1 LIAKIIAHVRVVVT
15 KVIRKMVKNIRFII
29 QNNLFVLGIVW
40 RISKLRFVIK
50 TIVTIISSIL
60 PTVNIIVVKYI
71 IFLLESDISR
81 TDTMLRQLF
90 VVILGLTAMQ
100 LIPKLFVAF
109 NTALIEPFLASK
121 INNYMNEV
129 FFDKAKTF
137 EYKHFED
144 PVFYDKYTRA
154 LAQAE
159 NIPHIV
165 FNSFFQFFGSIVS
178 ILSLSALIISMDWI
192 VIMFALFAVLVNFIQ
207 SIISGKLN
215 FNTKQDLT
223 PISRRQNYIKRVLY
237 NAAYAKEI
245 QGNDVIDTGK
255 RYYFEAFEKLL
266 MIIKKYGIKMVG
278 LNVISTLLTA
288 VSSTTMMLYLF
299 SQVWVGVYSIA
310 DYSALMS
317 SSGQFEGALKGFFE
331 NISSFYRNSLDID
344 NLRFIYFYERDEID
358 GQLTLNAERPYTLE
372 VKNLYFKYPN
382 SDKYALK
389 NISFKINA
397 GEKVSLVGLNGSGKT
412 TLVKLLLGLYQ
423 PQKGEILIDGINLKE
438 IKREE
443 IQKKIGAVFQD
454 YQIFAFT
461 IKENISFEEETKAR
475 VNDIL
480 EELDF
485 IPVINALPKGMQT
498 SLSKEFDTVG
508 TLLSGGEAQKICIA
522 RALNKDAGLYIFD
535 EPSSALDP
543 ISEYKMNNLLYEITN
558 KTVIFISHRLTTAV
572 RADNILLL
580 NSGELVEQGTH
591 EELIKRK
598 GLYFDLF
605 SKQAEKYSPEYL
617 IS

>member
-1 LIAKIIAHVRVVVT
+1 VA
-15 KVIRKMVKNIRFII
+15 KVIRKIVKNIRFIV
-29 QNNLFVLGIVW
+29 QNNIFVLGIVW

-50 TIVTIISSIL
+50 IIVTVISSIL
-60 PTVNIIVVKYI
+60 PTVNIIFVKYVI
-71 IFLLESDISR
+71 SLLESDISR
-81 TDTMLRQLF
+81 TETMLRQLF

-100 LIPKLFVAF
+100 LIPKLFFAF
-109 NTALIEPFLASK
+109 NSALIEPFLASK
-121 INNYMNEV
+121 INNHMNEV

-159 NIPHIV
+159 NIPHTV
-165 FNSFFQFFGSIVS
+165 FNSFFQLFGSIIS
-178 ILSLSALIISMDWI
+178 ILSLSVLIISMDWI
-192 VIMFALFAVLVNFIQ
+192 VIMFVLFAVLVNFIQ
-207 SIISGKLN
+207 SIVSGKLN
-215 FNTKQDLT
+215 FDTTQDLT

-266 MIIKKYGIKMVG
+266 TIIKKYGIKMLG
-278 LNVISTLLTA
+278 LNVISTLLTT

-310 DYSALMS
+310 DYSALTS
-317 SSGQFEGALKGFFE
+317 SSGQFAGALKAFFE
-331 NISSFYRNSLDID
+331 NISSYYRNSLEID
-344 NLRFIYFYERDEID
+344 NLRFIYFYKRDDAD

-389 NISFKINA
+389 NISIKINA
-397 GEKVSLVGLNGSGKT
+397 GEKISLVGLNGSGKT
-412 TLVKLLLGLYQ
+412 TLIKLLLGLYQ

-438 IKREE
+438 FKREE

-454 YQIFAFT
+454 YQTFAFT
-461 IKENISFEEETKAR
+461 IKENISFEEETNAR
-475 VNDIL
+475 VDHIL
-480 EELDF
+480 EELDL
-485 IPVINALPKGMQT
+485 IPVIDALPKGMQT

-572 RADNILLL
+572 MADNILLL

-605 SKQAEKYSPEYL
+605 SKQAEKYSHEYS

>member
-1 LIAKIIAHVRVVVT
+1 ME
-15 KVIRKMVKNIRFII
+15 KVIRKIVKNIRFIV
-29 QNNLFVLGIVW
+29 QNNIFVLGIVW

-50 TIVTIISSIL
+50 IIVTAISSIL
-60 PTVNIIVVKYI
+60 PTVNIIVVKYVI
-71 IFLLESDISR
+71 SLLESDISR
-81 TDTMLRQLF
+81 TETMLRQLF

-100 LIPKLFVAF
+100 LIPKLFFAF
-109 NTALIEPFLASK
+109 NSALIEPFLASK

-144 PVFYDKYTRA
+144 PGFYDKYTRA

-159 NIPHIV
+159 NIPHTV
-165 FNSFFQFFGSIVS
+165 FNSFFQLFGSMIS
-178 ILSLSALIISMDWI
+178 ILSLTVLIISMDWI
-192 VIMFALFAVLVNFIQ
+192 VIMFALFSVLVNFIQ
-207 SIISGKLN
+207 SIVSGKLN
-215 FNTKQDLT
+215 FNTTQELT

-245 QGNDVIDTGK
+245 QGNDVIGTGK
-255 RYYFEAFEKLL
+255 RYYFESFEKLL
-266 MIIKKYGIKMVG
+266 TIIKKYGIKMVG
-278 LNVISTLLTA
+278 LNVISTLLTT

-310 DYSALMS
+310 DYSALTS
-317 SSGQFEGALKGFFE
+317 SSGQFEGTLKAFFE
-331 NISSFYRNSLDID
+331 NISSFYRNSLEID
-344 NLRFIYFYERDEID
+344 NLRFVYFYKRDDVD

-397 GEKVSLVGLNGSGKT
+397 GEKISLVGLNGSGKT
-412 TLVKLLLGLYQ
+412 TLIKLLLGLYH

-438 IKREE
+438 FKREE

-461 IKENISFEEETKAR
+461 IKENISFEEEINGR
-475 VNDIL
+475 VDDII
-480 EELDF
+480 EELDL
-485 IPVINALPKGMQT
+485 IPVIDALPKGMQT

-543 ISEYKMNNLLYEITN
+543 ISEYKMNNLLYEITD

-572 RADNILLL
+572 MADNILLL

-605 SKQAEKYSPEYL
+605 SKQAEKYNPEYS

>member
-1 LIAKIIAHVRVVVT
+1 MT

-266 MIIKKYGIKMVG
+266 MIIKKYGIKMVWAERY
-278 LNVISTLLTA
+278 STLLTA
-288 VSSTTMMLYLF
+288 VSSTTMMLYSF
-299 SQVWVGVYSIA
+299 SQVLGWGLFYS
-310 DYSALMS
+310 
-317 SSGQFEGALKGFFE
+317 
-331 NISSFYRNSLDID
+331 
-344 NLRFIYFYERDEID
+344 
-358 GQLTLNAERPYTLE
+358 
-372 VKNLYFKYPN
+372 
-382 SDKYALK
+382 
-389 NISFKINA
+389 
-397 GEKVSLVGLNGSGKT
+397 
-412 TLVKLLLGLYQ
+412 
-423 PQKGEILIDGINLKE
+423 
-438 IKREE
+438 
-443 IQKKIGAVFQD
+443 
-454 YQIFAFT
+454 
-461 IKENISFEEETKAR
+461 
-475 VNDIL
+475 
-480 EELDF
+480 
-485 IPVINALPKGMQT
+485 
-498 SLSKEFDTVG
+498 
-508 TLLSGGEAQKICIA
+508 
-522 RALNKDAGLYIFD
+522 
-535 EPSSALDP
+535 
-543 ISEYKMNNLLYEITN
+543 
-558 KTVIFISHRLTTAV
+558 
-572 RADNILLL
+572 
-580 NSGELVEQGTH
+580 
-591 EELIKRK
+591 
-598 GLYFDLF
+598 
-605 SKQAEKYSPEYL
+605 
-617 IS
+617 

>member
-1 LIAKIIAHVRVVVT
+1 MARV
-15 KVIRKMVKNIRFII
+15 
-29 QNNLFVLGIVW
+29 
-40 RISKLRFVIK
+40 
-50 TIVTIISSIL
+50 
-60 PTVNIIVVKYI
+60 
-71 IFLLESDISR
+71 
-81 TDTMLRQLF
+81 
-90 VVILGLTAMQ
+90 
-100 LIPKLFVAF
+100 
-109 NTALIEPFLASK
+109 
-121 INNYMNEV
+121 
-129 FFDKAKTF
+129 
-137 EYKHFED
+137 
-144 PVFYDKYTRA
+144 
-154 LAQAE
+154 
-159 NIPHIV
+159 
-165 FNSFFQFFGSIVS
+165 
-178 ILSLSALIISMDWI
+178 
-192 VIMFALFAVLVNFIQ
+192 
-207 SIISGKLN
+207 
-215 FNTKQDLT
+215 
-223 PISRRQNYIKRVLY
+223 
-237 NAAYAKEI
+237 
-245 QGNDVIDTGK
+245 
-255 RYYFEAFEKLL
+255 
-266 MIIKKYGIKMVG
+266 
-278 LNVISTLLTA
+278 
-288 VSSTTMMLYLF
+288 
-299 SQVWVGVYSIA
+299 
-310 DYSALMS
+310 
-317 SSGQFEGALKGFFE
+317 
-331 NISSFYRNSLDID
+331 
-344 NLRFIYFYERDEID
+344 
-358 GQLTLNAERPYTLE
+358 
-372 VKNLYFKYPN
+372 
-382 SDKYALK
+382 
-389 NISFKINA
+389 
-397 GEKVSLVGLNGSGKT
+397 KT